1 MLKALGVAFL
11 LLETA
16 LSQSTD
22 LPSSSKAAETQ
33 MAASPQHV
41 STPDAPG
48 SIDGVVTDSSGSVV
62 VGALVTL
69 GSTPSTGKRTTVT
82 NETGSFH
89 FSAVAPGNY
98 TITIVGDGFAPWTA
112 ASIMVRE
119 GETPAVT
126 SAVLQVAS
134 VSTKLDVGLSPKELA
149 VEQLKTEETQR
160 LLGVFPNYFVTYDPH
175 AAPLNAAQKLHLG
188 WKTIVDPITILSSAI
203 VAGIQQARNSYH
215 EFGQG
220 MEGYGKRFGA
230 QYADNVNGVIVG
242 GVIMQTVFHQDPRYF
257 YKGTGSFRSRALYAI
272 ATAFVRKGDNGHWQP
287 DYSDVLGSLAAGEFS
302 TLYYPAS
309 SRTGLRLFHDVL
321 SGFGWSA
328 ASNLFEEFLS
338 RKITTHVPKV
348 ATALSQPILREGT
361 PVSLISVEELS
372 SKTAEGAGP
381 IDFVLASDILV
392 GGVLVA
398 KAGSKAEG
406 EVRYAS
412 GPDAGGEGM
421 HVELERVHL
430 KVGSAEVPL
439 RSAPL
444 RKGGAVLVY
453 HRLEDS
459 ERIAIVL
466 YVAANASLPPAQ

>member
-1 MLKALGVAFL
+1 MLRALGIVFL

-16 LSQSTD
+16 LSQTTN
-22 LPSSSKAAETQ
+22 LPSSSKAAATQ
-33 MAASPQHV
+33 MAESPHASR
-41 STPDAPG
+41 PDAPG
-48 SIDGVVTDSSGSVV
+48 TIDGVVTDVSGSVV

-69 GSTPSTGKRTTVT
+69 GSTASTDKRTTVT

-89 FSAVAPGNY
+89 FAAVTPGNY
-98 TITIVGDGFAPWTA
+98 TITIVADGFAPLTA
-112 ASIMVRE
+112 ASVVVRE
-119 GETPAVT
+119 GENPAVT

-134 VSTKLDVGLSPKELA
+134 ASTKFDVGLSPKELA
-149 VEQLKTEETQR
+149 VEQLKTEEKQR
-160 LLGVFPNYFVTYDPH
+160 LFGVLPNYFVTYDPN
-175 AAPLNAAQKLHLG
+175 AAPLNAAQKFQLG
-188 WKTIVDPITILSSAI
+188 WKTILDPTTILFSAAA
-203 VAGIQQARNSYH
+203 AGIEQARNSYH

-230 QYADNVNGVIVG
+230 QYADSVNGVIIG

-272 ATAFVRKGDNGHWQP
+272 ATAFVRKGDNGRWQP
-287 DYSDVLGSLAAGEFS
+287 DYSDVLGSLAAGEIS

-321 SGFGWSA
+321 FGIGGNA
-328 ASNLFEEFLS
+328 AGNLFEEFLS
-338 RKITTHVPKV
+338 RKITTHVPK
-348 ATALSQPILREGT
+348 AAMGLSKPILREGT

-372 SKTAEGAGP
+372 PKTAKGAGP
-381 IDFVLASDILV
+381 IDFVLADDIRV

-398 KAGSKAEG
+398 KAGFKAG
-406 EVRYAS
+406 GQVSYS
-412 GPDAGGEGM
+412 GGPNAGGEAT

-439 RSAPL
+439 RSTPL
-444 RKGGAVLVY
+444 RKGGAALEY

-466 YVAANASLPPAQ
+466 YVAENTALPAAQ